1 MSNDWQASYA
11 ELKEYI
17 TANPEVNIGRDIVAI
32 PKDYKPEFHRLF
44 SGVRRSFIE
53 NNFSSLLS
61 EFEALGR
68 NYVDVKDEVVKLLG
82 LAEVSLPSNLQRILN
97 NPADELISV
106 LFDPLFDLLKGK
118 IDILTFEQTAS
129 DNIEGLCR
137 RLYRQGYQE
146 WVTQALITLL
156 TPDRAFRV
164 SIEDFDSEALA
175 TELTDGG
182 DCEERLPNPQE
193 TKYLSFEHGRPPTF
207 IVPDIIVYAAKTDQY
222 FSLRTDL
229 QEAVWLSVSVSDRR
243 EWLYL
248 SSIRKEMD
256 QGLTW
261 PAIVIYRSDKLKEL
275 ALIAD
280 YDRFCRPDLIIECME
295 QSDWYTQEGLD
306 RVKLHHNVLK
316 PTLGT
321 YVISRKP
328 VSKNAIK
335 ELELYSKPE
344 QEQEYLPVNERG
356 ERAVGIR
363 ILDIG
368 FDRTLL
374 SPIIDLLTTVKRDT
388 RTEK

>member
-1 MSNDWQASYA
+1 MSKDWQASYT

-17 TANPEVNIGRDIVAI
+17 TANPEINISRDIVAI
-32 PKDYKPEFHRLF
+32 PKDNKPEFHRLF
-44 SGVRRSFIE
+44 TEVRMSFIDT
-53 NNFSSLLS
+53 NFSSLLG
-61 EFEALGR
+61 EFEALSR
-68 NYVDVKDEVVKLLG
+68 KYVDVKNEVAKLLG
-82 LAEVSLPSNLQRILN
+82 LAEVSLSSNLQRILN

-106 LFDPLFDLLKGK
+106 LFDPLFDLLKEN
-118 IDILTFEQTAS
+118 IDILTFEQTVS
-129 DNIEGLCR
+129 VSIEGLCR
-137 RLYRQGYQE
+137 RLYRQGYQK
-146 WVTQALITLL
+146 WVALALITLL

-164 SIEDFDSEALA
+164 SIDDFDSEALA
-175 TELTDGG
+175 TEMTDGG
-182 DCEERLPNPQE
+182 DCEERLPNPEE
-193 TKYLSFEHGRPPTF
+193 TKYLSFEHGRPATF
-207 IVPDIIVYAAKTDQY
+207 IVPDIIVYTAKADQY

-229 QEAVWLSVSVSDRR
+229 QEAVWLSDSVSDRR
-243 EWLYL
+243 EWFYL

-261 PAIVIYRSDKLKEL
+261 PAIVIYTSDKLKEL

-321 YVISRKP
+321 YVVSREP
-328 VSKNAIK
+328 VSKNALK
-335 ELELYSKPE
+335 ELELDSKPKDE
-344 QEQEYLPVNERG
+344 QECLPVKERG
-356 ERAVGIR
+356 ERAAGIS

-374 SPIIDLLTTVKRDT
+374 SPIIDLLITAKRDT